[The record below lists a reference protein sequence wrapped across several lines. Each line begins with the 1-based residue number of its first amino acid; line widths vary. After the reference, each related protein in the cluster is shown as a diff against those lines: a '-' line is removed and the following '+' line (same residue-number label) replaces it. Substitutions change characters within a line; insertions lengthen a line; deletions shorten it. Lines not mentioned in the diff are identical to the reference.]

1 MTSILEVEQLD
12 TLSSNAS
19 STLTIGG
26 TNTTTI
32 AFGPN
37 VTTTPSSLA
46 NIPAFKVYLTSAQ
59 SIPANTYTKV
69 QFNTTSGNNNTGWN
83 TGSGFDTSNY
93 RFTCPSGKDGKY
105 YFSVSL
111 LIEYADA
118 LNEYGNIRWYLNGA
132 EYGNFR
138 QGMNSG
144 GGEYSFTSNTIIPLS
159 ASDYVEV
166 YINQVTSGSRNIDAN
181 SRYTWFEG
189 YKLIGA

>member
-1 MTSILEVEQLD
+1 MSTLEVNTINPQSG
-12 TLSSNAS
+12 T
-19 STLTIGG
+19 TVTIGG
-26 TNTTTI
+26 SGDTVTLGSGATQSGFGGENT
-32 AFGPN
+32 
-37 VTTTPSSLA
+37 
-46 NIPAFKVYLTSAQ
+46 PAFKVYLTSAQ
-59 SIPANTYTKV
+59 SIPANTYTKI
-69 QFNTTSGNNNTGWN
+69 QFNTTSGNNNTGWD

-144 GGEYSFTSNTIIPLS
+144 GLEYSFTSNTIIPLS

-166 YINQVTSGSRNIDAN
+166 YISQVTSGNRNIDAN